1 MRCGSR
7 LLLEAQPG
15 PIGTTSE
22 SQLIV
27 KRHGKSLLCVLAT
40 VIAGVSVGCSGPQP
54 TPDPYSEDFRQAKEL
69 ATSDLER
76 AVLEDGK
83 VTRSEYEEA
92 MQRYVACI
100 GDGGSS
106 VTLKEQ
112 GGYYVYQV
120 SGDIEHYDQI
130 SEGCARGTTVLIEPL
145 YVDVLTNP
153 DRLDPDEALA
163 RCYVAAGLVAA
174 PFGAQDL
181 RDLMTAAGAD
191 GSVGTPID
199 PAAVE
204 LVNSEKSMTCMENP
218 SSGGKDR

>member
-1 MRCGSR
+1 MKLRVR
-7 LLLEAQPG
+7 
-15 PIGTTSE
+15 T
-22 SQLIV
+22 
-27 KRHGKSLLCVLAT
+27 LLCVLTT
-40 VIAGVSVGCSGPQP
+40 VIAGMGAGCSAPSP
-54 TPDPYSEDFRQAKEL
+54 TSDPYAEDFRQAKEL
-69 ATSDLER
+69 ATSDFER
-76 AVLEDGK
+76 VVLEDGK

-92 MQRYVACI
+92 MQRYVSCI
-100 GDGGSS
+100 SDSGSS

-130 SEGCARGTTVLIEPL
+130 SEICARGTTALIEPL

-153 DRLDPDEALA
+153 DKLDPDEALA
-163 RCYVAAGLVAA
+163 RCYVAAGLVEA

-181 RDLMTAAGAD
+181 RDLMAAAGAD

-204 LVNSEKSMTCMENP
+204 LVNTEESVRCMENP
-218 SSGGKDR
+218 SSGGKDG

>member
-1 MRCGSR
+1 
-7 LLLEAQPG
+7 
-15 PIGTTSE
+15 
-22 SQLIV
+22 
-27 KRHGKSLLCVLAT
+27 VLTT
-40 VIAGVSVGCSGPQP
+40 VIAGVGVGCSGQP
-54 TPDPYSEDFRQAKEL
+54 PTSDPYVEDFRQAKEL
-69 ATSDLER
+69 ATSDFER

-92 MQRYVACI
+92 MQRYVSCI
-100 GDGGSS
+100 SDGGGS

-112 GGYYVYQV
+112 GGYYVYQI
-120 SGDIEHYDQI
+120 SGSIEHYDQI
-130 SEGCARGTTVLIEPL
+130 SEGCARDTTVLIEPL

-153 DRLDPDEALA
+153 DKLDPDEALA
-163 RCYVAAGLVAA
+163 RCYVAAGLVET

-204 LVNSEKSMTCMENP
+204 LVNTEELVRCMENP
-218 SSGGKDR
+218 SSGGKDRRAHTRAFRPWCCRGSR